1 MLQLVKSSLRFPL
14 SVSPS
19 LLSNKSLTLWLTL
32 AQNWLSRSSLQVRVF
47 VVALGLVILPVFVQA
62 PLVRYF
68 PWVSLAI
75 TPLWLGWG
83 TYLMRRPRWELWG
96 DLMVGFGWIWLTGS
110 IYWGWF
116 RWEPVVHLP
125 IEALGMPI
133 AVFCLYYGCGRVG
146 SYFFLGSLLGTAV
159 TDLYINW
166 MHLFPSWRQL
176 MQVEPDVAPVVLRA
190 AATTLETDV
199 AACRAVVLVI
209 FLLVATVIALTTSRQ
224 LAWWAFGGAV
234 LSTLI
239 VDGLFFL
246 TAILA

>member
-1 MLQLVKSSLRFPL
+1 M
-14 SVSPS
+14 
-19 LLSNKSLTLWLTL
+19 
-32 AQNWLSRSSLQVRVF
+32 
-47 VVALGLVILPVFVQA
+47 
-62 PLVRYF
+62 
-68 PWVSLAI
+68 
-75 TPLWLGWG
+75 
-83 TYLMRRPRWELWG
+83 
-96 DLMVGFGWIWLTGS
+96 
-110 IYWGWF
+110 
-116 RWEPVVHLP
+116 
-125 IEALGMPI
+125 
-133 AVFCLYYGCGRVG
+133 
-146 SYFFLGSLLGTAV
+146 